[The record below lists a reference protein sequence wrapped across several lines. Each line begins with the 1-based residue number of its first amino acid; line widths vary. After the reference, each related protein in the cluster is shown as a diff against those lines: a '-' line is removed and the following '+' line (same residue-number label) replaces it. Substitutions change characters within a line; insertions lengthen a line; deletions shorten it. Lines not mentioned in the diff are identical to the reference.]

1 MIDGATNTARFL
13 RFFEEASDAVNV
25 FTGRRPCLE
34 VGDIIVMDNLSAHHY
49 EGGEILEDWL
59 HKAGIELLY
68 TPSYS
73 PDLNPV
79 ELCFNKVK
87 GALNGHL
94 RDLVNANTNLAA
106 MEPVESIS
114 AEDMKGFYE
123 ATSYLF
129 V

>member
-13 RFFEEASDAVNV
+13 QFFEEASDAVNV
-25 FTGRRPCLE
+25 VTGRPCLE

-59 HKAGIELLY
+59 HEAGIELLY

-106 MEPVESIS
+106 MEAVESIS

>member
-1 MIDGATNTARFL
+1 MKVAKFL
-13 RFFEEASDAVNV
+13 KI
-25 FTGRRPCLE
+25 G
-34 VGDIIVMDNLSAHHY
+34 
-49 EGGEILEDWL
+49 L
-59 HKAGIELLY
+59 HEAGIELLY
-68 TPSYS
+68 APSYS

-79 ELCFNKVK
+79 ELCFNKVE

-106 MEPVESIS
+106 MEAVESIS
-114 AEDMKGFYE
+114 AEDKGFYE